1 MCIKRGRGFGNST
14 KNLGTWE
21 PGNLGNWETGNLG
34 NWETGNLGTR
44 ERKKKF
50 ISSHQFDG
58 EALERTPI

>member
-1 MCIKRGRGFGNST
+1 MNTLKRLCIKRGRRFGNST

-21 PGNLGNWETGNLG
+21 TGKLGTWETGNP
-34 NWETGNLGTR
+34 GT
-44 ERKKKF
+44 KKKF